1 VVELGGADYRC
12 ARSLAFR
19 SQSAASTAEIAVAT
33 SPLRPRF
40 TNATPQSFIRRG
52 DLEGRMSGDDRA
64 ELALDQ
70 LYDRSISVG
79 VAETALAADPDLD
92 NDITVRSRSSVP
104 SASGA
109 SVGISQA
116 AAATRM
122 RGASHGITCRI
133 FRGGSTTAPGEPF
146 RR

>member
-1 VVELGGADYRC
+1 MSMPYAKPVSAAGATPGWGFRGVRCWRTISGETEHRVRNVGFLERGDLLRSQFHGNRCERVIEVVELGGADYRG

-70 LYDRSISVG
+70 LYDRSI
-79 VAETALAADPDLD
+79 
-92 NDITVRSRSSVP
+92 
-104 SASGA
+104 
-109 SVGISQA
+109 
-116 AAATRM
+116 
-122 RGASHGITCRI
+122 
-133 FRGGSTTAPGEPF
+133 
-146 RR
+146 